1 METFD
6 NLKKTPLF
14 ETHVSLGGKIVDFG
28 GWALPVQYS
37 SILDE
42 CKAVRE
48 RCGLFD
54 VSHMGEVDVYGAD
67 AYAFIQKMVTNDVTT
82 MTPGRCRYA
91 IMCYED
97 GGAVDD
103 VRIYKYADDHYML
116 IVNAGNTDKDFAW
129 LSEHTF
135 GDVKVVN
142 NSAKWGQLALQ
153 GPQHQAVLDAA
164 GFEGEIPMKYYTFND
179 KMVVAGI
186 PCLVS
191 RTGYTGEDGV
201 ELYCA
206 AEDTPR
212 LHAALME
219 AGKVVD
225 MLPCG
230 LGARDTLRFEASMP
244 LYGHELSK
252 DINPVECDLGFAIK
266 LNKEDFIGIEALRQT
281 RTRKRIG
288 LKLVGKGIA
297 RPDAEVLCNGEV
309 VGIVTSG
316 GPAPAVGG
324 NYAMALVSID
334 ADENG
339 KWAVSVRGREI
350 ECEFAPMPFYKRK

>member
-1 METFD
+1 MENFD
-6 NLKKTPLF
+6 SLKKTPLF
-14 ETHVSLGGKIVDFG
+14 ERHIALGGKIVDFG
-28 GWALPVQYS
+28 GWALPVQYPS
-37 SILDE
+37 GILEE

-54 VSHMGEVDVYGAD
+54 VSHMGEVDIYGAD
-67 AYAFIQKMVTNDVTT
+67 AYNYVQKMVTNDVTT
-82 MTPGRCRYA
+82 MIPGRCRYA
-91 IMCYED
+91 VMCYPN

-103 VRIYKYADDHYML
+103 VLIYKFAEDHYMF

-129 LSEHTF
+129 MLENVE
-135 GDVKVVN
+135 GDVRVEN

-153 GPQHQAVLDAA
+153 GPAHQAVLDAA
-164 GFEGEIPMKYYTFND
+164 GFEGEIPVKYYTFTE
-179 KMVVAGI
+179 KMKVAGI

-206 AEDTPR
+206 AEDTVR
-212 LHAALME
+212 LHEALCE
-219 AGKVVD
+219 AGKVCD

-244 LYGHELSK
+244 LYGHEMNET
-252 DINPVECDLGFAIK
+252 ITPVECGLDFAIK
-266 LNKEDFIGIEALRQT
+266 LKKEYFIGIEALRQP
-281 RTRKRIG
+281 RTRKRVG

-309 VGIVTSG
+309 VGVVTSG

-324 NYAMALVSID
+324 NYAMCLV
-334 ADENG
+334 
-339 KWAVSVRGREI
+339 
-350 ECEFAPMPFYKRK
+350 

>member
-1 METFD
+1 MENFD
-6 NLKKTPLF
+6 SLKKTPLY
-14 ETHVSLGGKIVDFG
+14 ERHMELGGKIVDFG
-28 GWALPVQYS
+28 GWALPVQSS

-54 VSHMGEVDVYGAD
+54 VSHMGEVDIYGND
-67 AYAFIQKMVTNDVTT
+67 AFAYVQKMVTNDVTT

-91 IMCYED
+91 VMCYEN

-103 VRIYKYADDHYML
+103 VLIYKFADDHYMF

-129 LSEHTF
+129 MKEHVF
-135 GDVKVVN
+135 GDVRVEN

-153 GPQHQAVLDAA
+153 GPDHQKVLDAA
-164 GFEGEIPMKYYTFND
+164 GFTGEIPEKYYTFND
-179 KMVVAGI
+179 KMIVAGV

-206 AEDTPR
+206 AEDTVR
-212 LHAALME
+212 LHKALME
-219 AGKVVD
+219 AGKCVD

-244 LYGHELSK
+244 LYGHEMSA
-252 DINPVECDLGFAIK
+252 DINPMECGLGFAIK
-266 LNKEDFIGIEALRQT
+266 LKKDYFIGIEALRAPQ
-281 RTRKRIG
+281 TRKRIG
-288 LKLVGKGIA
+288 LKLVGKGVA
-297 RPDAEVLCNGEV
+297 RR
-309 VGIVTSG
+309 
-316 GPAPAVGG
+316 APA
-324 NYAMALVSID
+324 
-334 ADENG
+334 
-339 KWAVSVRGREI
+339 
-350 ECEFAPMPFYKRK
+350 

>member
-1 METFD
+1 MENFD
-6 NLKKTPLF
+6 SLKKTPLF
-14 ETHVSLGGKIVDFG
+14 ERHIELGGKIVDFG

-54 VSHMGEVDVYGAD
+54 VSHMGEVDIYGND
-67 AYAFIQKMVTNDVTT
+67 AYAYVQKMVTNDVTT

-91 IMCYED
+91 VMCYEN

-103 VRIYKYADDHYML
+103 VLIYKFADDHYMF

-129 LSEHTF
+129 MKEHVF
-135 GDVKVVN
+135 GDVRVEN

-153 GPQHQAVLDAA
+153 GPDHQKVLDAA
-164 GFEGEIPMKYYTFND
+164 GFEGEIPEKYYTFND
-179 KMVVAGI
+179 KMIVAGV

-206 AEDTPR
+206 AEDTVR
-212 LHAALME
+212 LHKALME
-219 AGKVVD
+219 AGKCVD

-244 LYGHELSK
+244 LYGHEMNEN
-252 DINPVECDLGFAIK
+252 INPMECGLGFAIK
-266 LNKEDFIGIEALRQT
+266 LKKDYFIGIEALRAPQ
-281 RTRKRIG
+281 TRKRIG
-288 LKLVGKGIA
+288 LKLVGKGVA
-297 RPDAEVLCNGEV
+297 RPESEVLCNGEV
-309 VGIVTSG
+309 VGVVTSG

-324 NYAMALVSID
+324 NYVMCLVN
-334 ADENG
+334 ADSDEAG

-350 ECEFAPMPFYKRK
+350 ECEFSPMPFYKRK